1 MVAVPLEAAQ
11 EAVGVQVADVQL
23 GQVEFG
29 EVRAEG
35 LVFAHQGS
43 ALETR
48 QQHSHTL
55 GEEMQAAAAQLRSNA
70 GPPAGHA
77 PHTFM

>member
-23 GQVEFG
+23 GEVEFG

-35 LVFAHQGS
+35 LVFTDQGS
-43 ALETR
+43 ALERRNHNTA
-48 QQHSHTL
+48 QSH
-55 GEEMQAAAAQLRSNA
+55 A
-70 GPPAGHA
+70 GKGDAGC
-77 PHTFM
+77 T